1 MLVYANCL
9 QAQGNKIVLKA
20 GKDYNYNY
28 ANAFS
33 DYVVDFSNFYQKS
46 IDDKATLDLFATSFL
61 NKGYKDLDEAL
72 NLLISL
78 VNQGNYAE
86 IDLAAFCS
94 PLAETD
100 YNKQLAKRRILV
112 VERYIQNWNNGALAE
127 ALKYK
132 RIIFVSRVVGE
143 LEAPSSISNDVK
155 QQDKSVYGV
164 KTSLERRV
172 NIIIKAFVPM
182 KG

>member
-1 MLVYANCL
+1 M
-9 QAQGNKIVLKA
+9 
-20 GKDYNYNY
+20 DTM
-28 ANAFS
+28 
-33 DYVVDFSNFYQKS
+33 YQKELNS
-46 IDDKATLDLFATSFL
+46 WKKICILNPHNLSEKEISELPVYFGTRTVILVDDDKVVLIKSTKSNYYVLVGGSIEEGETIEQGLIRECKEES
-61 NKGYKDLDEAL
+61 GYD
-72 NLLISL
+72 IS
-78 VNQGNYAE
+78 
-86 IDLAAFCS
+86 IIS
-94 PLAETD
+94 PLG
-100 YNKQLAKRRILV
+100 
-112 VERYIQNWNNGALAE
+112 YIELCKK
-127 ALKYK
+127 KYK